1 MKQKQILIL
10 LHNESVAATCQLAL
24 LLIFPLAL
32 AVNQH
37 QRQLS
42 NSELNRTSPP
52 KPPAPYRATF
62 KVIEQLGFPGQSK
75 STVALNTRARSP

>member
-1 MKQKQILIL
+1 MKQQRLIL

-32 AVNQH
+32 AVNQR

-42 NSELNRTSPP
+42 NLE
-52 KPPAPYRATF
+52 
-62 KVIEQLGFPGQSK
+62 V
-75 STVALNTRARSP
+75 NTRE